1 MFGFQYLISISYTN
15 KLKMIFGVNWAVWSQ
30 TLPVKLLR
38 KFYSLTQ
45 AETTMT
51 TNSVCKREAAG
62 LWQRQLRSVI
72 KADLVGVLQ
81 NRILP

>member
-1 MFGFQYLISISYTN
+1 
-15 KLKMIFGVNWAVWSQ
+15 MIFGVNWAVWSQ

-38 KFYSLTQ
+38 KFYPLTQ
-45 AETTMT
+45 AETTMI
-51 TNSVCKREAAG
+51 TNSVFKREANG

-72 KADLVGVLQ
+72 KADLGGVLQ